1 MLQILYNLSHAV
13 KLAHPHPSQ
22 SIRGLYI
29 FDACGTSLPGACV
42 AGGDAAAMHSLER
55 PSLSSSA
62 RLLCLLITRH
72 WQLDALHAAAL
83 RLWSNWLHIGTFT
96 PPRGIAE

>member
-1 MLQILYNLSHAV
+1 
-13 KLAHPHPSQ
+13 
-22 SIRGLYI
+22 
-29 FDACGTSLPGACV
+29 
-42 AGGDAAAMHSLER
+42 MHSLER

-83 RLWSNWLHIGTFT
+83 RLWSNWLHVGTFT